1 MVDFTVDVKTTDND
15 ELLAA
20 AKAGC
25 ADSINAVLSRCRG
38 NIQSLVF
45 GYLGRWKRS
54 IDAEDVTQV
63 VVYEVYKSLSAC
75 KANTWADFRRYL
87 MTVARNKTL
96 NCIEK
101 MQTQKRGGRFDIKHL
116 GDADV
121 DVAGQSSDLAEAHD
135 LDSLVATLETIASL
149 HPDHAAVLRSYVDTA
164 DAPKRCQIDSLAL
177 ETGKPRQQCY
187 AAVRRFRRDA
197 RAIVERRYDPEL
209 VAAVKDDLRSR
220 QSRRVMQNCYGL
232 LPSDLDAIEVS

>member
-1 MVDFTVDVKTTDND
+1 MVDFSLDAIATDN
-15 ELLAA
+15 EVLLAA

-54 IDAEDVTQV
+54 IDAEDVTQFV
-63 VVYEVYKSLSAC
+63 LYEVYKSLSAC

-101 MQTQKRGGRFDIKHL
+101 MQTQKRGGRFRISHMGYD
-116 GDADV
+116 DTE
-121 DVAGQSSDLAEAHD
+121 VAGKSNDIAESSSLDDLIAK
-135 LDSLVATLETIASL
+135 LETIASL
-149 HPDHAAVLRSYVDTA
+149 HPDHAAVLRSYVSSV
-164 DAPKRCQIDSLAL
+164 DAPKRCLVDSLAL
-177 ETGKPRQQCY
+177 QTGKPRQQCY
-187 AAVRRFRRDA
+187 AAVKRFKRDA

-209 VAAVKDDLRSR
+209 VAAVKDDLRSG
-220 QSRRVMQNCYGL
+220 QCRRVMQNCYGL